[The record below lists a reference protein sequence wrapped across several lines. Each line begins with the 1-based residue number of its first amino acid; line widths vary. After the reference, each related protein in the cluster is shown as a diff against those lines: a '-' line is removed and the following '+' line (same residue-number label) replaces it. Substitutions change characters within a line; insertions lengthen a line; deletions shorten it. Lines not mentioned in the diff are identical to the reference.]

1 MNENPRDR
9 FYRSFYSRYR
19 SQAGSQS
26 PFEIKPLSPL
36 ARIGLVLLTVAILAV
51 SFMLGL
57 VFLAIAVGL
66 VAMGLIAMGIQRLL
80 SGKPKPPEDDDIEV
94 SYRVIHRKRDE

>member
-9 FYRSFYSRYR
+9 FNRSFYNRFR
-19 SQAGSQS
+19 SSFQL
-26 PFEIKPLSPL
+26 PFEVKPMSPL
-36 ARIGLVLLTVAILAV
+36 ARIGLALLTVAILAV

-66 VAMGLIAMGIQRLL
+66 VSMGLIAMGIGRLIN
-80 SGKPKPPEDDDIEV
+80 GKPKPSGDDNIEV
-94 SYRVIHRKRDE
+94 SYRVVHRKRDE

>member
-9 FYRSFYSRYR
+9 FNRSFYSRFQ
-19 SQAGSQS
+19 SPFQS
-26 PFEIKPLSPL
+26 PFEVKPISPL
-36 ARIGLVLLTVAILAV
+36 ARIGLALLTIAILAV

-66 VAMGLIAMGIQRLL
+66 VSMGLIAMGIRRLIN
-80 SGKPKPPEDDDIEV
+80 GKPKPPEDDNIEV